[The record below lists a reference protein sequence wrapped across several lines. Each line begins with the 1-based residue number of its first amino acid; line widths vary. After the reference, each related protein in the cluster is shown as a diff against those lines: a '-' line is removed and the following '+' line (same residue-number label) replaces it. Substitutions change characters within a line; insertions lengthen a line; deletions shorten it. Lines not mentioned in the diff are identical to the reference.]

1 MKKSTI
7 HEKGQIEWIDLS
19 HAPLGSR
26 ETRARVRSHVM
37 KATGAS
43 RRKSATWGKRNL
55 LQLPDNLI
63 THDGGQHVVSSPS
76 PNGRTDV
83 HSRAITSL
91 AKVAPTI
98 SKSRSELPAVPGIG
112 PAMPLAGLE
121 LLAAE
126 AGVHI
131 LDLSALTDIQCGWT
145 ACAILASKS
154 GKSTPINGLVSRRQP
169 SYLYSVARRY
179 GSSPCLDAALRC
191 VAIRARR
198 VLVPSQ
204 HQVDKLEYLH
214 HVTALQAIQKA
225 VDDENDRG
233 RPEVLGAINLLSLF
247 ELLEYTHE
255 QAWSLHIVGASRLV
269 RARGP
274 ASFVSD
280 FDIRLLLSMV
290 TAMTHE
296 SMRSGEPCFLEEAP
310 WQQRLQSSIIKSN
323 MISSRSAIA
332 ISLLCIMVRGPR
344 LMRDVCH
351 VFKAHEGAKR
361 PDLSKLKKQL
371 REYRGELLKWH
382 AEFDSALSTLPLY
395 EGAQTP
401 NEDIR
406 TELLAS
412 CYGLI
417 IACSRMMSAIS
428 VDLIDILEDE
438 AVAYA
443 TEMVKLETD
452 ISSVNKSASF
462 YIRQKLIVAEAT
474 LATTDAWRENQDEN
488 AEIID
493 GSKFEAWTSAL
504 LMKKPCL

>member
-1 MKKSTI
+1 
-7 HEKGQIEWIDLS
+7 
-19 HAPLGSR
+19 
-26 ETRARVRSHVM
+26 
-37 KATGAS
+37 
-43 RRKSATWGKRNL
+43 
-55 LQLPDNLI
+55 
-63 THDGGQHVVSSPS
+63 
-76 PNGRTDV
+76 
-83 HSRAITSL
+83 
-91 AKVAPTI
+91 
-98 SKSRSELPAVPGIG
+98 
-112 PAMPLAGLE
+112 
-121 LLAAE
+121 
-126 AGVHI
+126 
-131 LDLSALTDIQCGWT
+131 
-145 ACAILASKS
+145 
-154 GKSTPINGLVSRRQP
+154 
-169 SYLYSVARRY
+169 
-179 GSSPCLDAALRC
+179 
-191 VAIRARR
+191 
-198 VLVPSQ
+198 
-204 HQVDKLEYLH
+204 
-214 HVTALQAIQKA
+214 
-225 VDDENDRG
+225 
-233 RPEVLGAINLLSLF
+233 
-247 ELLEYTHE
+247 
-255 QAWSLHIVGASRLV
+255 
-269 RARGP
+269 
-274 ASFVSD
+274 
-280 FDIRLLLSMV
+280 
-290 TAMTHE
+290 
-296 SMRSGEPCFLEEAP
+296 
-310 WQQRLQSSIIKSN
+310 
-323 MISSRSAIA
+323 
-332 ISLLCIMVRGPR
+332 
-344 LMRDVCH
+344 MRDVCH